1 MLLAQR
7 LTGGPIGQ
15 EIIHGEGLRMRSV
28 CVQSMHQRWSL
39 ENNANPGVAMTV
51 DPPLVTLGQAKPT
64 FQVEIVVDLLKLALA
79 DEKAGEKARHDLD
92 DLLVNRVF
100 STLESIAQFVE
111 CRLPFRASLLSGFE
125 GRGDLVDVL
134 DVFSDGCLFDP
145 NSVQTSV
152 DAVGQAAE
160 LLFREPPFFSSRFR
174 WIDSRTSSNASAI
187 LKPGGWR
194 GPPWSSLRIPR
205 TAAQ

>member
-1 MLLAQR
+1 
-7 LTGGPIGQ
+7 
-15 EIIHGEGLRMRSV
+15 MRRV
-28 CVQSMHQRWSL
+28 RVQSMHQRWSL

-134 DVFSDGCLFDP
+134 DVFSDDFLFDP